1 MHGGAFVADGR
12 AWALTGDREAGKSS
26 MLTALGRRG
35 YPIVADD
42 LVVVGSG
49 FVRAGPACIDLRS
62 DTAGRY
68 PDARSIG
75 FVSGRERHRL
85 TMTAAPAEVAY
96 GGAVLLEWH
105 DAEPLIEELTL
116 EERFRLLDDQHYSA
130 PIGPAPP
137 MAVFDAMEAP
147 MWRLR
152 RRRDWTA
159 TDAVI
164 DQVLALVGSTVE
176 RQ

>member
-1 MHGGAFVADGR
+1 MGR
-12 AWALTGDREAGKSS
+12 SCW
-26 MLTALGRRG
+26 
-35 YPIVADD
+35 
-42 LVVVGSG
+42 SG
-49 FVRAGPACIDLRS
+49 TTPSRS
-62 DTAGRY
+62 
-68 PDARSIG
+68 
-75 FVSGRERHRL
+75 
-85 TMTAAPAEVAY
+85 
-96 GGAVLLEWH
+96 
-105 DAEPLIEELTL
+105 IEELTL

-130 PIGPAPP
+130 PIGPAPS